1 MVPFIDLAPGGIM
14 FRKLNRKTVVVV
26 GVVSLVAAGGA
37 YAYWTNG
44 GTGTG
49 SAASGNNVG
58 ITVTQ
63 TTDASGLYP
72 GGPAVVLSGKFNN
85 TNSGPVH
92 VHQVIASIATV
103 TGGPLVDGAHTC
115 TITDYSLTNAT
126 ATVDADIPSG
136 TAVGAWTGPSIQMV
150 NAATNQDGC
159 KGGTVAL
166 AYTSN

>member
-1 MVPFIDLAPGGIM
+1 M
-14 FRKLNRKTVVVV
+14 FRSLNRKTAVV
-26 GVVSLVAAGGA
+26 GVVVSLVAAGGA
-37 YAYWTNG
+37 YAFWTNG
-44 GTGTG
+44 GTGGG
-49 SAASGNNVG
+49 SAASGTNAG

-72 GGPAVVLSGKFNN
+72 GGPPVVLSGKFNN
-85 TNSGPVH
+85 TNSGPVR
-92 VHQVIASIATV
+92 VHQVVASIATIV
-103 TGGPLVDGAHTC
+103 GGPLVDGAHTC

-126 ATVDADIPSG
+126 ATIDADVAAG

-159 KGGTVAL
+159 KGGTVTL